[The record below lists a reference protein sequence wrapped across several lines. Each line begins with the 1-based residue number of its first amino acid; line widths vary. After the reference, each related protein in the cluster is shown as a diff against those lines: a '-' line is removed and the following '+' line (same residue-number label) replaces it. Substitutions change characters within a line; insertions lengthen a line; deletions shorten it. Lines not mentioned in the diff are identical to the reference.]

1 MVPDYSRTKDGITFL
16 HPDNNSLIS
25 VEPSCAV
32 LFSSKSRRKEAA
44 ILKEERERKWGSR
57 KGFWYRAMHW
67 MEQPTTETAEDRS
80 SPCLRLG
87 SGPEQTILKSKIDR
101 YVTVF

>member
-16 HPDNNSLIS
+16 HPDNNS
-25 VEPSCAV
+25 VEPCAV

-57 KGFWYRAMHW
+57 KGFWYRYR
-67 MEQPTTETAEDRS
+67 MEQPTTKTEDRTS
-80 SPCLRLG
+80 
-87 SGPEQTILKSKIDR
+87 
-101 YVTVF
+101 

>member
-1 MVPDYSRTKDGITFL
+1 MVPAYSRTKDGITFL

-25 VEPSCAV
+25 VEPCAV

-67 MEQPTTETAEDRS
+67 MEQPTTETAEDRAVVL
-80 SPCLRLG
+80 C
-87 SGPEQTILKSKIDR
+87 QIKDDR
-101 YVTVF
+101 IYNISIFNIIIMYT